1 MNKLQDLKCFLH
13 LHKYEIYKEEECK
26 DVRGNV
32 IGKIIISRCSNCDK
46 IKSTIIETVKNY

>member
-32 IGKIIISRCSNCDK
+32 IGKIIISRCSNCGK
-46 IKSTIIETVKNY
+46 IKSIIVETVKNY

>member
-26 DVRGNV
+26 DARGNV
-32 IGKIIISRCSNCDK
+32 IGK